1 MRVATLLLC
10 LALAAC
16 AGAGGK
22 LPGEQPVPEA
32 AIAPAAT
39 SAPAPAPT
47 PAPAPAAAK
56 PPTAGASPAAQAAAT
71 RSPAAPSDPDILTQ
85 ARVDCW
91 MKVEHQK
98 GLRNIDRRIA
108 FVDKCVDD
116 AVKAQAR

>member
-10 LALAAC
+10 LTLAAC

-39 SAPAPAPT
+39 GAPM
-47 PAPAPAAAK
+47 PAPAPANAPA
-56 PPTAGASPAAQAAAT
+56 AGARSAARSAPAPSPAA
-71 RSPAAPSDPDILTQ
+71 APGPDVLTQ

-98 GLRNIDRRIA
+98 GLRDIDRRIA
-108 FVDKCVDD
+108 FVDKCVAD